1 MLYNLKIKYPN
12 VATSASV
19 IEMLFDLQYN
29 VSKDIFETETLKYTG
44 TYYFTCSISFCNYY
58 FITTLNVLE
67 CSTCEF
73 INFVIFNSSIVVLY
87 IDICLQ
93 ILSSTSNFFIR
104 IIKIQIQ

>member
-44 TYYFTCSISFCNYY
+44 TYYLLFYLLDF
-58 FITTLNVLE
+58 VL
-67 CSTCEF
+67 
-73 INFVIFNSSIVVLY
+73 
-87 IDICLQ
+87 
-93 ILSSTSNFFIR
+93 
-104 IIKIQIQ
+104 